1 MKTSINDENFEE
13 HGERSLYENKEPWLS
28 LPSFVHYSVEK
39 SELISTFLHI

>member
-28 LPSFVHYSVEK
+28 LPSFVHYSLSIEADSK
-39 SELISTFLHI
+39 IYL